1 MNIIKPALSG
11 VFAISILLGGCQTSP
26 QQEQTAGNPA
36 LQEKIA
42 NEPTALMKAVAAGD
56 LDAARA
62 LIDAGNSVN
71 VSTPQ
76 GSALS
81 WAVENK
87 QVNAVMYLLSLGANP
102 NIGIPQGKS
111 SPLMTVAGEG
121 ETQMVRLMLAA
132 GANVNYADSVGN
144 TAIAQAAY
152 NGHLTTVKTLLKAG
166 ANVNIEPGGR
176 SLLMHI
182 VEGNDLMLAQVLIA
196 AGADVNFRDAA
207 GNSALQ
213 IAKEKRYGDLEMLLV
228 QSGAQ
233 S

>member
-1 MNIIKPALSG
+1 MNIIKPALLG
-11 VFAISILLGGCQTSP
+11 VFAISILLSGCETTPS
-26 QQEQTAGNPA
+26 QENTAGNFA
-36 LQEKIA
+36 LREQVA
-42 NEPTALMKAVAAGD
+42 NQPTQLMKAVAAGD
-56 LDAARA
+56 LDTARM

-81 WAVENK
+81 WAVDNK

-102 NIGIPQGKS
+102 NMGIPQGKS

-121 ETQMVRLMLAA
+121 ETQLVRLMLAA
-132 GANVNYADSVGN
+132 GADVNYADSVGN

-166 ANVNIEPGGR
+166 ANVNIEPRGR

-182 VEGNDLMLAQVLIA
+182 VQGNDLMLAQVLIA

-207 GNSALQ
+207 GISALK
-213 IAKEKRYGDLEMLLV
+213 IAQEKNFADLEMLLV